1 MFSTLNDAGL
11 TSDGELGNGILI
23 TGKGYPDVVTRELV
37 VRLATAAPEYVPRP
51 HSDPHD
57 DTDESSSSIP
67 IFALVDCD
75 PHGLEILSTYC
86 FGLRALAHEAD
97 QLAAPDIQW
106 LGLKLD
112 DAGKEGIGRDKLL
125 PLKSTDRLKA
135 HALLKRDG
143 VPDDW
148 K

>member
-1 MFSTLNDAGL
+1 M
-11 TSDGELGNGILI
+11 
-23 TGKGYPDVVTRELV
+23 VTRELV
-37 VRLATAAPEYVPRP
+37 VRLATAAPEYVLRSRLFS
-51 HSDPHD
+51 HSDA
-57 DTDESSSSIP
+57 DESSSSIP

-86 FGLRALAHEAD
+86 FGSRALAHEAD

-106 LGLKLD
+106 LGLKIAD
-112 DAGKEGIGRDKLL
+112 VGREGIGRDKLL

-143 VPDDW
+143 VPHDW